1 MPAKHTHHELKVAL
15 EHSIG
20 TQHVCKHWLSMPPMQ
35 RPAHKSHCQNQSL
48 IINRHAQHLR
58 IGPGDSENVFES
70 TSEPVLAA
78 WKPPSYHAQTP
89 GTLARQAWHGAQVL
103 TGSKHTFCRIARLSF
118 CCRNLVVIEYR
129 ELDQLLG
136 VRALRQ

>member
-48 IINRHAQHLR
+48 IINTRDNPLSTRKGFYGLYEVTEAGGLR
-58 IGPGDSENVFES
+58 DRGGQCRPRGPS
-70 TSEPVLAA
+70 L
-78 WKPPSYHAQTP
+78 
-89 GTLARQAWHGAQVL
+89 
-103 TGSKHTFCRIARLSF
+103 
-118 CCRNLVVIEYR
+118 
-129 ELDQLLG
+129 
-136 VRALRQ
+136 RALQLTSKAASNVSPVV